1 MTSVGGVGAQQPR
14 NHLGWTLGRASG
26 SPGMDTS
33 QKDGAAL
40 HGSSSCNARCCTLH
54 RPRPDR
60 PHTPGRSSR
69 QDASRSTRPR
79 VHFCNPRCGR
89 LGVHRLDYDDL
100 RRRARP
106 APEPRH
112 PAARQLAKHDI
123 CTNSTSRQKHG
134 GNWQPAT
141 AWGLIACSTAPP
153 MLTSSKMLRLMRFH
167 ETRNSS
173 DTSTCAFICPQ

>member
-1 MTSVGGVGAQQPR
+1 M
-14 NHLGWTLGRASG
+14 L
-26 SPGMDTS
+26 
-33 QKDGAAL
+33 AA
-40 HGSSSCNARCCTLH
+40 A
-54 RPRPDR
+54 
-60 PHTPGRSSR
+60 
-69 QDASRSTRPR
+69 RSTGLGLIAHIPPAAPVAKTRRDRHAPR